1 MAVRSYAISSIFV
14 LNLTEKRMKYMKV
27 VIAVDYFKGSLT
39 SLEAGSIGKDAI
51 ACNANRKIG
60 GRL

>member
-1 MAVRSYAISSIFV
+1 
-14 LNLTEKRMKYMKV
+14 MKV